1 MRVFKTILL
10 STIITTV
17 TLGTA
22 LPLAIIYTKKNATFL
37 IKFQDD
43 RSNLKG
49 RGDKIDLNVYSNGR
63 LYDNVYYKNDEVTK
77 EYIKIEGNS
86 IYCIKNPTQALN
98 DIYISAYDKK
108 TNKFLVKTTIGIDVD
123 IIKWHSYSSSMS
135 VGDEQKLIAEST
147 TNGKI
152 GYKVVGTLPS
162 EVTFNAVTGEIKY
175 VTATKTNTTV
185 TIEASSNNG
194 CTSSV
199 KIVILSPSASQD
211 NISWGTYKSS
221 MSVGDKQTITATSS
235 NSGKIT
241 YKTIG
246 TVPPE
251 VTFDA
256 TKGEI
261 DYKTAVATNT
271 FITIQSDSDKGG
283 TAQIE
288 I

>member
-123 IIKWHSYSSSMS
+123 IIK
-135 VGDEQKLIAEST
+135 
-147 TNGKI
+147 
-152 GYKVVGTLPS
+152 
-162 EVTFNAVTGEIKY
+162 
-175 VTATKTNTTV
+175 
-185 TIEASSNNG
+185 
-194 CTSSV
+194 
-199 KIVILSPSASQD
+199 
-211 NISWGTYKSS
+211 
-221 MSVGDKQTITATSS
+221 
-235 NSGKIT
+235 
-241 YKTIG
+241 
-246 TVPPE
+246 
-251 VTFDA
+251 
-256 TKGEI
+256 
-261 DYKTAVATNT
+261 
-271 FITIQSDSDKGG
+271 
-283 TAQIE
+283 
-288 I
+288 